1 MATPVTVGSAAP
13 ALSGTTASGVP
24 FDLAGARTR
33 SILIE
38 FHRGTW

>member
-1 MATPVTVGSAAP
+1 VTPGDTAP
-13 ALSGTTASGVP
+13 ELSGTTATGQP
-24 FDLAGARTR
+24 FDLATPRPR